1 MFLNFVL
8 NKVILIHCYLNE
20 LGLFFLSL
28 YALLFLHRPCFYGKT
43 EAKSN
48 LRFICRDKKKKKKRA
63 LRLEK
68 LALRRVEAVPLHVE
82 KK

>member
-48 LRFICRDKKKKKKRA
+48 LRFICRDKKKKKRA